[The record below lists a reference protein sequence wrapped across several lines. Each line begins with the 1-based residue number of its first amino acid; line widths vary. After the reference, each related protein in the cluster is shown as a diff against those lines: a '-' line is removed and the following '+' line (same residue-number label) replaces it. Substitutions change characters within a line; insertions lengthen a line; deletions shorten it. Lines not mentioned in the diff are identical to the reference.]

1 VVCDVADRGSRRD
14 LGHPVIFEV
23 RHFRRS
29 GNRVPRPGKYLPA
42 LAQDP
47 TVLDRMRRF
56 IFPNR
61 FLI

>member
-1 VVCDVADRGSRRD
+1 VLRESRAA
-14 LGHPVIFEV
+14 
-23 RHFRRS
+23 
-29 GNRVPRPGKYLPA
+29 PGQYLPA

>member
-1 VVCDVADRGSRRD
+1 MTSVIRSFSRCATF
-14 LGHPVIFEV
+14 GAPV
-23 RHFRRS
+23 
-29 GNRVPRPGKYLPA
+29 NCVPRPGKYLPA

>member
-1 VVCDVADRGSRRD
+1 VAARSRPDSALRA
-14 LGHPVIFEV
+14 F
-23 RHFRRS
+23 RHDATL
-29 GNRVPRPGKYLPA
+29 PRPGKYLLA